1 LERNDSAFF
10 SVRGGVGRLSTGY
23 GSRMSQSLILIDILS
38 SVFSG
43 KEKTKKK
50 RKGHLARR
58 LFHPWPDMP

>member
-1 LERNDSAFF
+1 
-10 SVRGGVGRLSTGY
+10 
-23 GSRMSQSLILIDILS
+23 MSQSLILIDILS

-58 LFHPWPDMP
+58 LFHPWPDMPCWLCCMGFLWLLSAING